1 MCRTTRLTLLAAAS
15 LAACHGYTPLPVDLR
30 AHLAEFAQRRPTV
43 HDATA
48 GTGRDDALRRSD
60 GRLVARMFHP
70 DARLARLR
78 AGVATAV
85 RDEAGRWVDPQLGG
99 SVFRILATVPDE
111 WVSSAQLGFTLP
123 LNGRLG
129 KERALADRRRSEAL
143 VAAWAA
149 EQRVAN
155 ELDRAWVRCTAAR
168 TRVALLAMLCDRLR
182 QLEGIALLLVDA
194 GALTRPGARLFV
206 LERQQRE
213 AALALAEAELRAAE
227 LTVRAR
233 LGLHPDA
240 PLALAPDLDVAPFV
254 ADPTARRTAV
264 LHGPRRFALELAH
277 ASAEAELDL
286 EVRQQWPDLSL
297 SPGWQSEDGDDR
309 AGLGFNLS
317 LPIFNANA
325 QAIARA
331 RAERDVTAA
340 ALRAGGEQLLQELA
354 IAEVRR
360 AAGIAQAERLEAL
373 VELAVA
379 QVEDGRRLADAGQ
392 FDPLLLLDALV
403 RENDVRM
410 DALAARE
417 HAALTAI
424 DINDLLA
431 DPTSPPPV
439 EAPTPPPSGAPDA
452 PPEHPP
458 EDSR

>member
-1 MCRTTRLTLLAAAS
+1 MCRTLCLTLSAAVS
-15 LAACHGYTPLPVDLR
+15 LTACHSYSPLPVDLR
-30 AHLAEFAQRRPTV
+30 AHLAEFARRRPT
-43 HDATA
+43 DPGALPGA
-48 GTGRDDALRRSD
+48 NPDDALVRTD

-70 DARLARLR
+70 DARLARLE

-85 RDEAGRWVDPQLGG
+85 RDEAGRWIDPQLGG
-99 SVFRILATVPDE
+99 SVFRILAAVPDR
-111 WVSSAQLGFTLP
+111 WVSSASLGFTLP
-123 LNGRLG
+123 LNGRLT
-129 KERALADRRRSEAL
+129 KQRQLAERQRGEAL
-143 VAAWAA
+143 VAAWAT

-168 TRVALLAMLCDRLR
+168 SRVALLALLCEHLR
-182 QLEGIALLLVDA
+182 QLESIALLLVDA

-213 AALALAEAELRAAE
+213 AAHTLAQADLAAAE

-254 ADPTARRTAV
+254 ADPAARRIAV
-264 LHGPRRFALELAH
+264 LRSPRRLALELAH
-277 ASAEAELDL
+277 ASAEAELEL
-286 EVRQQWPDLSL
+286 QIRQQWPDLTL
-297 SPGWQSEDGDDR
+297 NPGWQAEDGDDR
-309 AGLGFNLS
+309 AGLGINLP
-317 LPIFNANA
+317 LPLWNANA

-331 RAERDVTAA
+331 TAERDVAAA
-340 ALRAGGEQLLQELA
+340 ALRVGAEQLLQELA

-360 AAGIAQAERLEAL
+360 AAATAQAERLEAL
-373 VELAVA
+373 VELAEA
-379 QVEDGRRLADAGQ
+379 QVADGRRLADAGQ
-392 FDPLLLLDALV
+392 FDPLLLLDALL

-417 HAALTAI
+417 RAALTAI

-431 DPTSPPPV
+431 DPASPPPV
-439 EAPTPPPSGAPDA
+439 AAPDDR
-452 PPEHPP
+452 PENPQ